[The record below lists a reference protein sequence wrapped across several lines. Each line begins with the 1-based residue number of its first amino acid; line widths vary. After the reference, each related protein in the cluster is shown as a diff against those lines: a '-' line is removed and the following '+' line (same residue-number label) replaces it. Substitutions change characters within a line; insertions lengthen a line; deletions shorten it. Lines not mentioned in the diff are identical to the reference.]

1 MKVAVYSREIPK
13 DRLQMFEQLT
23 LALKNG
29 GARLVFCGPAFGSGS
44 DLPEDVELL
53 LSLGG
58 DGTFLEAV
66 TFVRNRQIPVAG
78 INFGH
83 LGFLTTAK
91 MGPSGTSWVDALL
104 AGRYTVETRDLLK
117 LSGASVPKDC
127 YPYAV
132 NEITLHRQGASM
144 LSINL
149 SVDGRPLPAYW
160 ADGIV
165 IATSTGST
173 AYSLSVGGPVVLP
186 SSKVLIIA
194 PIAPH
199 NLNVRPL
206 VVPDD
211 CSFELTFETRDREAR
226 MTLDN
231 RSFGVTAGD
240 RFRITKGEYGFEYAA
255 LSDDNFISALKTKLF
270 WGEDLRNSK

>member
-1 MKVAVYSREIPK
+1 MKVAVFSREITQE
-13 DRLQMFEQLT
+13 RLETFERLGS
-23 LALKNG
+23 LLREG
-29 GARLVFCGPAFGSGS
+29 GAQLFFCGPAFQEHRE
-44 DLPEDVELL
+44 LPTDADIV

-58 DGTFLEAV
+58 DGTFLDAV
-66 TFVRNRQIPVAG
+66 TAVRDRPIPVAG

-83 LGFLTTAK
+83 LGFLTTAQI
-91 MGPSGTSWVDALL
+91 GDSIADL
-104 AGRYTVETRDLLK
+104 ARDILERRFAVETRDLLK
-117 LSGASVPKDC
+117 VSGRSVPKGF

-144 LSINL
+144 LSISI
-149 SVDGRPLPAYW
+149 SVDGKPLPTYW

-173 AYSLSVGGPVVLP
+173 AYSLSVGGPVALP

-211 CSFELTFETRDREAR
+211 SSFTLNFDTRDREAR
-226 MTLDN
+226 LTLDN
-231 RSFGVTAGD
+231 RSFPVEAGES
-240 RFRITKGEYGFEYAA
+240 FSIVKGEYGFRYAA
-255 LSDDNFISALKTKLF
+255 LSHDSFISALRTKLF
-270 WGEDLRNSK
+270 WGEDLRNSR

>member
-1 MKVAVYSREIPK
+1 MKVAVYSREISE
-13 DRLQMFEQLT
+13 DRRGAFEQLRS
-23 LALKNG
+23 ALEKG
-29 GARLVFCGPAFGSGS
+29 GAELFFCGPAFGSVDPLPS
-44 DLPEDVELL
+44 DSQLL

-58 DGTFLEAV
+58 DGTFLDAV
-66 TFVRNRQIPVAG
+66 TFVQDCRIPIAG
-78 INFGH
+78 INFGR

-91 MGPSGTSWVDALL
+91 AGETGTSWVDDLL
-104 AGRYTVETRDLLK
+104 AGRYTVDTRDLLK
-117 LSGASVPKDC
+117 LSGDAVPRRI

-144 LSINL
+144 LSIDI
-149 SVDGRPLPAYW
+149 SVDGRPLPTYW
-160 ADGIV
+160 ADGLV
-165 IATSTGST
+165 IATATGST

-206 VVPDD
+206 VVPDEA
-211 CSFELTFETRDREAR
+211 SFEITFDTRDREAR

-231 RSFGVTAGD
+231 RSFGVAAGT
-240 RFRITKGEYGFEYAA
+240 RFRITKGEFGFYYAA
-255 LSDDNFISALKTKLF
+255 LSEDNFISALKTKLF

>member
-1 MKVAVYSREIPK
+1 MKVAVYSREIPQ
-13 DRLQMFEQLT
+13 DRLAMFERLM
-23 LALKNG
+23 ALLREG
-29 GARLVFCGPAFGSGS
+29 GAGLFFCGPAFPGAGDIPS
-44 DLPEDVELL
+44 DTEIL

-58 DGTFLEAV
+58 DGTFLDAV
-66 TFVRNRQIPVAG
+66 TAVRDRHIPVAG
-78 INFGH
+78 INFGR
-83 LGFLTTAK
+83 LGFLTTSK
-91 MGPSGTSWVDALL
+91 VGDSLPDL
-104 AGRYTVETRDLLK
+104 AGDILRRRFTVETRDLLK
-117 LSGASVPKDC
+117 VSGSSLPEGL
-127 YPYAV
+127 YPFAV

-144 LSINL
+144 LSIDL
-149 SVDGRPLPAYW
+149 SVDGRPLPTYW

-173 AYSLSVGGPVVLP
+173 AYNLSVGGPVVLP

-211 CSFELTFETRDREAR
+211 SQISLTFNTRDREAR
-226 MTLDN
+226 LTLDN
-231 RSFGVTAGD
+231 RSFPVEAAE
-240 RFRITKGEYGFEYAA
+240 RFSIIKGEYGFGYAA
-255 LSDDNFISALKTKLF
+255 LSHDGFISALRTKLF

>member
-1 MKVAVYSREIPK
+1 MKVAVYSREISA
-13 DRLQMFEQLT
+13 DRRAAFEQLCG
-23 LALKNG
+23 ALREG
-29 GARLVFCGPAFGSGS
+29 GAEIVFCGPAFGGNGELPP
-44 DLPEDVELL
+44 DLQLL

-58 DGTFLEAV
+58 DGTFLDAV
-66 TFVRNRQIPVAG
+66 TFVRERRIPVAG
-78 INFGH
+78 VNFGR
-83 LGFLTTAK
+83 LGFLTAAK
-91 MGPSGTSWVDALL
+91 VGEAGTGWVKDLL
-104 AGRYTVETRDLLK
+104 EGRYTVEMRDLLK
-117 LSGASVPKDC
+117 ISGSSVPEDL

-144 LSINL
+144 LQINL
-149 SVDGRPLPAYW
+149 SVGGRPLPSYW
-160 ADGIV
+160 ADGLV
-165 IATSTGST
+165 IATATGST

-211 CSFELTFETRDREAR
+211 SSFEMTFDSRDGGAR

-231 RSFGVTAGD
+231 RSFGVRAGD
-240 RFRITKGEYGFEYAA
+240 SFGISKGEYGFSYAA